1 MHSRHALMGHVRE
14 HDVLEQVDV
23 EVEDVELRGPSADL
37 AQHDEM
43 ARGMVADAGEAQPLR
58 DAGDELGRRPR
69 IAAGEQRHLVA
80 EADEFFR
87 EPGDDPL
94 GAAIEP
100 RRYGF
105 AQGSDLGDAHDWFL
119 SGTPRGSEGDIVSRR
134 RTRKG
139 RSKRH

>member
-23 EVEDVELRGPSADL
+23 EVEDVELRGPGADL

-43 ARGMVADAGEAQPLR
+43 ARGMVADAGETQPLR

-105 AQGSDLGDAHDWFL
+105 AQGSDLGDAHD
-119 SGTPRGSEGDIVSRR
+119 GS
-134 RTRKG
+134 
-139 RSKRH
+139 